1 MSAPPP
7 FVHLHCHSHYSLLD
21 GAGRIRDLLER
32 AQALRM
38 NALALTDHG
47 NLYGALKFYQQAK
60 ELSLNPILGLEAYV
74 APGSRFQ
81 KEASGMKEASYHLTL
96 LAKNRAGF
104 KNLIK
109 LSSAAFLE
117 GFYFRPRIDKEL
129 LEAHNEG
136 LICLSGCISSELNR
150 LILSGNESN
159 LERARQVIA
168 WFQKVFGDRYYIEI
182 QNNGME
188 AQRVALAVAVELA
201 RQMGVPAVATS
212 DVHYVR
218 REDAEAQDI
227 LLCVNTGK
235 FRTDA
240 NRMRMETN
248 EFYLRS
254 PEEMYAAF
262 PGREEA
268 VRRSQDI
275 ADSVDIELELG
286 RRHFPVYN
294 PPEGKKSED
303 YLRELCLAGLKERYA
318 HGEDRLKDGALSDD
332 VTARLER
339 ELGVI
344 NKLGFANYFLI
355 VWDFVRFARSK
366 NIPATA
372 RGSGVG
378 SLVSY
383 ALRLSHVCPL
393 DFDLLFER
401 FLDESRREA
410 PDIDIDFC
418 QQRRNEVIQYVKD
431 KYGVA
436 NVAQIGTFGTLQARA
451 AIRDVGRALGMPIP
465 RVDAVVALVPDELNI
480 TLEKALEKS
489 EGLRKIN
496 DGDSQV
502 RELLHLARQI
512 EGLARNVGTHAAAVV
527 IADRPL
533 TEYTPVQHVQNKEEV
548 ITQWAMGDV
557 ERAGLLKMDFL
568 GLRNLTILSKVVEL
582 IHQTTGRLV
591 DPYQFP
597 LDDEETFALLC
608 RGETKGIFQLESG
621 GIRDLLQRMKPDCF
635 QDIIATNALYRPG
648 PLEGGMIEDY
658 IQVKHGHKKAEYKH
672 PVMKEVLEETHGV
685 MVYQEQVMRIINRLG
700 GIELANAYSC
710 IKAISKKKLE
720 AIAKYREQFI
730 DGAHAK
736 GLSKKEAAELF
747 GMIEKFAGYGFNKS
761 HSTAYALIAYMT
773 AYLKAHWPVEFMA
786 ALLSSDIPGRNFKK
800 KDSLVEHLEDC
811 QRMDIAVLPP
821 DVNASLVDF
830 SVEEADMLPSPIGRG
845 VGGEGADKSTLSG
858 TVPIFSSEKMGLS
871 PSAQEENDPQAERQA
886 QAQLQKIRFG
896 LSAIKGCGGAASSAI
911 VQERKARGQF
921 RSIFDFC
928 ERLDPGAVNRTA
940 IESLVKAGAFD
951 STVETVSTG
960 QGTVPIFSSEK
971 MTTPGTVPIFSSE
984 KMGLSPSAPGTHR
997 SRLFA
1002 AVDRALQS
1010 GASAAADRRSGQRG
1024 LFEDADQPAETDAT
1038 LLPELP
1044 EWIEKDKLAREKEVL
1059 GFYLTSHPL
1068 SEHIGTLSA
1077 YRSHTTEAAAK
1088 LGHRTEVM
1096 LGGMLSAIAVKHSKR
1111 SDPGRPTRYAMFD
1124 LEDAEGLIRC
1134 ICWPEQFA
1142 VYEDSIKPDAI
1153 AVVRGAVDKRP
1164 GSDEA
1169 NLIVNEIIP
1178 LADLS
1183 NRFTRGV
1190 LIRVDESHHG
1200 PQKLQQLYEILRG
1213 YPGKAELQ
1221 LDIHLADGRKVPCQC
1236 SDLSLTINAEMR
1248 TRVDE
1253 LLGQGNFRLITAAP
1267 TVGAKN
1273 GNGWGRR

>member
-1 MSAPPP
+1 MEDPMSSPPP

-21 GAGRIRDLLER
+21 GAGKIRDLLER

-47 NLYGALKFYQQAK
+47 NLYGAVKFYQQAK
-60 ELSLNPILGLEAYV
+60 ELSINPILGLEAYI

-81 KEASGMKEASYHLTL
+81 KEAAGTKEASYHLTL
-96 LAKNRAGF
+96 LAQNRTGF
-104 KNLIK
+104 QNLIK

-129 LEAHNEG
+129 LEAHNQG
-136 LICLSGCISSELNR
+136 LICLSGCISSEINR

-159 LERARQVIA
+159 LEKARQVIA
-168 WFQKVFGDRYYIEI
+168 WFQKVFGNRYYIEI

-188 AQRVALAVAVELA
+188 SQRIALAAAVDLA
-201 RQMGVPAVATS
+201 RQMGVPTVATS

-262 PGREEA
+262 PGQEDA
-268 VRRSQDI
+268 VRRSQQI

-286 RRHFPVYN
+286 RRHFPIFT
-294 PPEGKKSED
+294 PPDGQKSED
-303 YLRELCLAGLKERYA
+303 YLRELCLAGLNERYA
-318 HGEDRLKDGALSDD
+318 HRENRLKDGKLSNE
-332 VTARLER
+332 VMARLER
-339 ELGVI
+339 ELDVI

-366 NIPATA
+366 KIPATA

-383 ALRLSHVCPL
+383 ALHLSHVCPL

-431 KYGVA
+431 KYGMA

-465 RVDAVVALVPDELNI
+465 RVDSVVALVPDELNI

-489 EGLRKIN
+489 EGLQKIYES
-496 DGDSQV
+496 DGQI
-502 RELLHLARQI
+502 RELLNLARQI

-533 TEYTPVQHVQNKEEV
+533 TDYTPVQHVQNKEEV

-568 GLRNLTILSKVVEL
+568 GLRNLTILSKVVDL
-582 IHQTTGRLV
+582 IQETTGQLV

-597 LDDEETFALLC
+597 LDDKETFALLC

-621 GIRDLLQRMKPDCF
+621 GIRDLLQRMKPDSF
-635 QDIIATNALYRPG
+635 LDIIATNALYRPG
-648 PLEGGMIEDY
+648 PLEGGMIDEY
-658 IQVKHGHKKAEYKH
+658 MQVKHGRKQAEYKH
-672 PVMKEVLEETHGV
+672 PLMKEVLEETHGV
-685 MVYQEQVMRIINRLG
+685 MVYQEQVMRIISGLG

-720 AIAKYREQFI
+720 SIAKYREQFVA
-730 DGAHAK
+730 GAHEK

-786 ALLSSDIPGRNFKK
+786 ALLSSDILGRNFKR

-811 QRMDIAVLPP
+811 QRMNITVLPP
-821 DVNASLVDF
+821 DVNASQVDF
-830 SVEEADMLPSPIGRG
+830 SVESTELLPSPTGRGAGGEGVQSLLPSPFGRG
-845 VGGEGADKSTLSG
+845 VGGEGVRAE
-858 TVPIFSSEKMGLS
+858 SEQ
-871 PSAQEENDPQAERQA
+871 PPEQAN
-886 QAQLQKIRFG
+886 ICFG
-896 LSAIKGCGGAASSAI
+896 LSAIKGCGGAAAGAL
-911 VQERKARGQF
+911 VQERNAHGPF

-940 IESLVKAGAFD
+940 IESLIKAGALD
-951 STVETVSTG
+951 TLG
-960 QGTVPIFSSEK
+960 
-971 MTTPGTVPIFSSE
+971 
-984 KMGLSPSAPGTHR
+984 ARR
-997 SRLFA
+997 SQLFA

-1010 GASAAADRRSGQRG
+1010 GAVAAADRRSGQRG
-1024 LFEDADQPAETDAT
+1024 LFDDVDEPAETDAT

-1044 EWIEKDKLAREKEVL
+1044 EWDEKEKLAKEKEVL

-1068 SEHIGTLSA
+1068 SEHLSTLAS
-1077 YRSHTTEAAAK
+1077 YCSHTTAAAAK
-1088 LGHRTEVM
+1088 LDHRTEVM
-1096 LGGMLSAIAVKHSKR
+1096 LGGLVSAIAVKHSKR
-1111 SDPGRPTRYAMFD
+1111 ADPGRPTRYAMFD
-1124 LEDAEGLIRC
+1124 LEDTEDMIRC
-1134 ICWPEQFA
+1134 ICWPEQFVA
-1142 VYEDSIKPDAI
+1142 YEAFIKPDAI
-1153 AVVRGAVDKRP
+1153 VVIRGVVDKRP

-1183 NRFTRGV
+1183 ARYTRGV
-1190 LIRVDESHHG
+1190 LIRVDESQHG
-1200 PQKLQQLYEILRG
+1200 PEKLNQLHEILRG

-1221 LDIHLADGRKVPCQC
+1221 LMICLADGSKVSMNC
-1236 SDLSLTINAEMR
+1236 SDLSLTITAEMR
-1248 TRVDE
+1248 TRVDD
-1253 LLGQGNFRLITAAP
+1253 LLGPGNFRLITAAP

>member
-1 MSAPPP
+1 MSSPPP

-21 GAGRIRDLLER
+21 GAGKIHDLLER

-47 NLYGALKFYQQAK
+47 NLYGAVKFYQQAK
-60 ELSLNPILGLEAYV
+60 ELSINPILGLEAYI

-81 KEASGMKEASYHLTL
+81 KEAAGTKEASYHLTL
-96 LAKNRAGF
+96 LAQNRTGF
-104 KNLIK
+104 QNLIK

-136 LICLSGCISSELNR
+136 LICLSGCISSEINR

-159 LERARQVIA
+159 LEKARQTIA
-168 WFQKVFGDRYYIEI
+168 WFQKVFGERYFIEI
-182 QNNGME
+182 QNNGLE
-188 AQRVALAVAVELA
+188 SQRIALAAAVDLA
-201 RQMGVPAVATS
+201 RQMGVPTVATS

-235 FRTDA
+235 FRTDT

-262 PGREEA
+262 EGQEDA
-268 VRRSQDI
+268 VRRSQEI

-286 RRHFPVYN
+286 RRHFPVFT
-294 PPEGKKSED
+294 PPEGQKSED
-303 YLRELCLAGLKERYA
+303 YLRELCLAGLNERYA
-318 HGEDRLKDGALSDD
+318 HREDRLKDGKLSDE

-339 ELGVI
+339 ELTVI
-344 NKLGFANYFLI
+344 DKLGFANYFLI

-366 NIPATA
+366 KIPATA

-383 ALRLSHVCPL
+383 ALHLSHVCPL

-431 KYGVA
+431 KYGMA

-451 AIRDVGRALGMPIP
+451 AIRDVGRALGLPIP

-480 TLEKALEKS
+480 TLDKALEKS
-489 EGLRKIN
+489 EGLQKIYEG
-496 DGDSQV
+496 DGQI
-502 RELLHLARQI
+502 RELLNLARQV

-568 GLRNLTILSKVVEL
+568 GLRNLTILSKVVDL
-582 IHQTTGRLV
+582 IQETTSQLV

-597 LDDEETFALLC
+597 LDDKETFALLC

-648 PLEGGMIEDY
+648 PLEGGMIDEY
-658 IQVKHGHKKAEYKH
+658 MQVKHGRKKAEYKH
-672 PVMKEVLEETHGV
+672 PLMKEVLEETHGV
-685 MVYQEQVMRIINRLG
+685 MVYQEQVMRIISGLG

-720 AIAKYREQFI
+720 SIAKYREQFVE
-730 DGAHAK
+730 GAHAK

-786 ALLSSDIPGRNFKK
+786 ALLSSDILGRNFKR

-811 QRMDIAVLPP
+811 QRMNITVLPP
-821 DVNASLVDF
+821 DVNASQVDF
-830 SVEEADMLPSPIGRG
+830 SVERAGDQSLLPSPSGRG
-845 VGGEGADKSTLSG
+845 AGGDGVKAE
-858 TVPIFSSEKMGLS
+858 SEQL
-871 PSAQEENDPQAERQA
+871 PDQAN
-886 QAQLQKIRFG
+886 IRFG
-896 LSAIKGCGGAASSAI
+896 LSAIKGCGGAAAGAL
-911 VQERKARGQF
+911 VQERNARGPF

-940 IESLVKAGAFD
+940 IESLIKAGALD
-951 STVETVSTG
+951 SLG
-960 QGTVPIFSSEK
+960 
-971 MTTPGTVPIFSSE
+971 
-984 KMGLSPSAPGTHR
+984 ARR
-997 SRLFA
+997 SQLFV

-1010 GASAAADRRSGQRG
+1010 GAVAAADRRSGQRG
-1024 LFEDADQPAETDAT
+1024 LFDDVDEPAETDAT

-1044 EWIEKDKLAREKEVL
+1044 EWDEKDKLAKEKEVL

-1068 SEHIGTLSA
+1068 SEHLGTLKS
-1077 YRSHTTEAAAK
+1077 YCSHTTAEAAK
-1088 LGHRTEVM
+1088 LEHRTEVM
-1096 LGGMLSAIAVKHSKR
+1096 LGGLVSAIAVKHSKR
-1111 SDPGRPTRYAMFD
+1111 ADPGRPTRYAMFD
-1124 LEDAEGLIRC
+1124 LEDTDDLIRC
-1134 ICWPEQFA
+1134 ICWPEQF
-1142 VYEDSIKPDAI
+1142 VTYEEFIKPDAI
-1153 AVVRGAVDKRP
+1153 VVIRGVVDKRP

-1178 LADLS
+1178 LADLES
-1183 NRFTRGV
+1183 RYTRGIK
-1190 LIRVDESHHG
+1190 IRVSEEQHG
-1200 PQKLQQLYEILRG
+1200 LQKLQQLHEILRG
-1213 YPGKAELQ
+1213 YPGQSELQ
-1221 LDIHLADGRKVPCQC
+1221 LEIYLADGHKVSMER
-1236 SDLSLTINAEMR
+1236 SDLKITVNAEMR
-1248 TRVDE
+1248 TRVDD

-1267 TVGAKN
+1267 SVGAKN